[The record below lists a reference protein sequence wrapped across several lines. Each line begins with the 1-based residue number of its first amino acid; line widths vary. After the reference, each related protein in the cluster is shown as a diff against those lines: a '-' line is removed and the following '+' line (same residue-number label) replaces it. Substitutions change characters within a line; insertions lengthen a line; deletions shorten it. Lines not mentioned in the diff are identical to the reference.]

1 MLSKKPLLKRHKSS
15 HNQDYWTYRMAVVT
29 LAITVIGCVAGAI
42 VLQIYGKSTPDLLTT
57 LAPCAIA
64 ALAGIVTPSAPNP

>member
-1 MLSKKPLLKRHKSS
+1 
-15 HNQDYWTYRMAVVT
+15 MAVVT

>member
-1 MLSKKPLLKRHKSS
+1 
-15 HNQDYWTYRMAVVT
+15 MAVVT
-29 LAITVIGCVAGAI
+29 LAITVIGCVAGAV

>member
-1 MLSKKPLLKRHKSS
+1 MLPKKPLLKRYKSS
-15 HNQDYWTYRMAVVT
+15 NNQDYWTYRMAVVT
-29 LAITVIGCVAGAI
+29 LAITVIGCVAGAV
-42 VLQIYGKSTPDLLTT
+42 VLQICGKSTPDLLTT